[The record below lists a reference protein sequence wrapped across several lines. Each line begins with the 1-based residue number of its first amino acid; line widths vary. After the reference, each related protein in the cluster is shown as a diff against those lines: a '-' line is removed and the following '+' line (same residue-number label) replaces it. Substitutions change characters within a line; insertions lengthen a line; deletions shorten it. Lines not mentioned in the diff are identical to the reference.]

1 LREFEGNEFNLAL
14 AKEFDRRH
22 EVLTE
27 LLKGKDVSLKG
38 VNDTL
43 ASARLDLKNA
53 SDAKLALEAQLAEQT
68 QALADANADI
78 ESLKAEVRELAA
90 EAKGSGSEE
99 EE

>member
-1 LREFEGNEFNLAL
+1 M
-14 AKEFDRRH
+14 
-22 EVLTE
+22 LTE

>member
-1 LREFEGNEFNLAL
+1 MREFEGNEFNLAL

-68 QALADANADI
+68 QARADANAEI
-78 ESLKAEVRELAA
+78 ESRKAEVRELAA

>member
-43 ASARLDLKNA
+43 ASTRLDLKNA

-68 QALADANADI
+68 QALADANAEI
-78 ESLKAEVRELAA
+78 ESLKVEVRELAA

>member
-1 LREFEGNEFNLAL
+1 
-14 AKEFDRRH
+14 
-22 EVLTE
+22 
-27 LLKGKDVSLKG
+27 
-38 VNDTL
+38 
-43 ASARLDLKNA
+43 
-53 SDAKLALEAQLAEQT
+53 LAEQT

>member
-68 QALADANADI
+68 QALADANAEI
-78 ESLKAEVRELAA
+78 ESLKVEVRELAA